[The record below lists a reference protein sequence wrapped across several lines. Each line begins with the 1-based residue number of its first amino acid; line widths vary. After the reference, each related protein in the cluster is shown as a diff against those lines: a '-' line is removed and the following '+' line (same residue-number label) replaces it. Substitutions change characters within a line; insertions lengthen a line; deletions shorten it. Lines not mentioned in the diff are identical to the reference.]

1 MELLFL
7 SHRAPFPPDRG
18 DRLRSY
24 HTLKALARLG
34 PVDVVAQADTPEDE
48 ARAREGLAELAREVH
63 VFTRRKPAAL
73 VGMATSLLTGGSLT
87 EAWHDDARVR
97 DTLDDL
103 SARHAYD
110 LAYAFSSGTGPWLR
124 RARARTRIMDLC
136 DLDALKWSAL
146 GRDGLG
152 PVSLVRRVEGRR
164 LLPRELSLAEDADL
178 CLVSTRREADD
189 VLARAAPRRLEVL
202 TQGASWQALADLP
215 APSAVGPVL
224 GFLGQ
229 MDYPPNVRAV
239 ELLAKQVLPLV
250 RERHGEAS
258 LRIMGRAPT
267 AEVTALQRLPGVEV
281 TGEVD
286 SVREAL
292 GQVAVFCAPID
303 RGRGIPTKVVEAMA
317 AGRATVLST
326 WAAGALAGE
335 PGRDY
340 LVADGPAETGG
351 AAAELLA
358 DPTRLD
364 ALASAGQAYVR
375 EQHDWA
381 VLQDR
386 LEAWA
391 RELVHA

>member
-1 MELLFL
+1 VELLFL

-18 DRLRSY
+18 DRLRSF
-24 HTLKALARLG
+24 HTLQALARLG

-73 VGMATSLLTGGSLT
+73 AGMATSLLTGGSLT
-87 EAWHDDARVR
+87 EAWHDDDRVK
-97 DTLDDL
+97 DALDDL
-103 SARHAYD
+103 SSRHAYD

-189 VLARAAPRRLEVL
+189 VLARARPQRLEVL

-215 APSAVGPVL
+215 PPSAVGPVL

-250 RERHGEAS
+250 AERHVGAS

-267 AEVTALQRLPGVEV
+267 PEVTALQRLPGVEV
-281 TGEVD
+281 TGEVS

-340 LVADGPAETGG
+340 LVAEGPAEMGT

-358 DPTRLD
+358 DPPRLD

-375 EQHDWA
+375 KQHDWA